1 MGGSTMKKIE
11 CFVQPF
17 DFDAIA
23 ESMVAAGVLGM
34 SVTEVKGFGV
44 QRGFRRGQEAKPGS
58 YVFHPKTKIEVVVKD
73 ADVDRV
79 IEACKTAIKSN
90 QIGEGKI
97 FITPVDD
104 AVRAR
109 TGEQGEIAIT

>member
-1 MGGSTMKKIE
+1 MKKIE

-17 DFDAIA
+17 DFEAIA
-23 ESMVAAGVLGM
+23 GSMVAAGVLGM

-44 QRGFRRGQEAKPGS
+44 QRGFRVGDDRKPGD
-58 YVFHPKTKIEVVVKD
+58 YVFHPKIKIEVVVED
-73 ADVDRV
+73 SDVDRV
-79 IEACKTAIKSN
+79 IEACKTSIKSH

-97 FITPVDD
+97 FVTRVDD

-109 TGEQGEIAIT
+109 TGEHGEAALV

>member
-1 MGGSTMKKIE
+1 MKKIE

-23 ESMVAAGVLGM
+23 ESMVAAGVVGM
-34 SVTEVKGFGV
+34 SVTEVRGFGV
-44 QRGFRRGQEAKPGS
+44 QRGFRRGEDIKPGS
-58 YVFHPKTKIEVVVKD
+58 YTFHPKTKIEVVVKD
-73 ADVDRV
+73 SEVDRV

-97 FITPVDD
+97 FVTPVED

-109 TGEQGEIAIT
+109 TGEQGEAAIV